1 MKVPFNEPYLAS
13 LISNK
18 GPDLLRTQ
26 GKYYQA
32 CKKIIR
38 NKLGFENVIL
48 TPSCTSALEL
58 IALALNIRP
67 GDEVILPSYTYVS
80 TANAFALR
88 GAKLIFVDTY
98 SNHPSID
105 IRKIEEAITK
115 KTKAIVVVH
124 YGGIAIDYPL
134 LKKLKNK
141 YQIPIVEDAAHCFG
155 AKSIFKTSG
164 APGAKSIFKT
174 SGAPGAKSG
183 KEFIGSV
190 GDFVAFSFH
199 ETKNISCGQG
209 GAAIINN
216 PQYVDRI
223 NIIAQC
229 GTDKID
235 FINKKVNFYSWKSLG
250 SNFLLAEPLCAILQN
265 NLKLM
270 EKINKKRVSLC
281 KKYYD
286 ELSVLQK
293 KGLIRLSPFDSN
305 GNGHIFYIL
314 TKSFAER
321 NNLINHLKLKKVEAT
336 FHYHPLHLTDYCKKN
351 IITKSLK
358 NTEYISDRIVRL
370 PLFYKLTYKQQQ
382 YVIKNILEFYDQ

>member
-1 MKVPFNEPYLAS
+1 MKVPFNEPFFATPL
-13 LISNK
+13 SNK

-26 GKYYQA
+26 GKYYQG

-38 NKLGFENVIL
+38 KKLGFTNVIL

-58 IALALNIRP
+58 IALTLNIQA

-105 IRKIEEAITK
+105 ISKIEQAITK

-124 YGGIAIDYPL
+124 YGGMAIDYQL

-141 YQIPIVEDAAHCFG
+141 YHIPIVEDAAHCFG

-164 APGAKSIFKT
+164 TPGAKSIFKT
-174 SGAPGAKSG
+174 SEAPGAKSG
-183 KEFIGSV
+183 KEFIGSL
-190 GDFVAFSFH
+190 GDFAAFSFH

-216 PQYVDRI
+216 PEYVGRA

-229 GTDKID
+229 GTNKID
-235 FINKKVNFYSWKSLG
+235 FINKKVSFYSWKSLG
-250 SNFLLAEPLCAILQN
+250 SNFLLAEPLCAILLA

-270 EKINKKRVSLC
+270 EKINKKRVALC
-281 KKYYD
+281 KEYYD
-286 ELSVLQK
+286 ALFILQK
-293 KGLIRLSPFDSN
+293 RGLIRLTPFDSN

-314 TKSFAER
+314 TKNLVER
-321 NNLINHLKLKKVEAT
+321 NNLIKHLKLKGIEAT
-336 FHYHPLHLTDYCKKN
+336 FHYYPLHLTDYYKKN
-351 IITKSLK
+351 FITKSLK

-370 PLFYKLTYKQQQ
+370 PLFYNLASHQLEH
-382 YVIKNILEFYDQ
+382 VIKSILNFYKK